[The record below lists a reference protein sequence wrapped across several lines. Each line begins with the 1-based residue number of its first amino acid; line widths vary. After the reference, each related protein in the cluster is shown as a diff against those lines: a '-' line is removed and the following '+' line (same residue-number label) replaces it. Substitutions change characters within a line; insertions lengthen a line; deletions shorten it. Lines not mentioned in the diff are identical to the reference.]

1 MPMRRTAL
9 ALVLYAIAS
18 LAHAGL
24 PATLAGAWYN
34 PAQSGHGIS
43 VEFVGSSRAIVVW
56 HVYDPAGRPL
66 TLYLDGRVNGR
77 SVSGPV
83 YAPEGMRFGSFDS
96 AAVQLP
102 IWGSASV
109 VFSHC
114 DQAELLWQ
122 GNDPAYGTGQ
132 ITLVPQVPK
141 TGECAL
147 PPPNALPSGLISGVT
162 EPLPGQGPATRL
174 HGLVDGEG
182 RLWGIQR
189 EVIGG
194 GQMEIP
200 GPAWLANSWP
210 MVVRAIPYEVA
221 GSSIAVQSSVFGIF
235 AFSNTAARAHYGST
249 GAWGLADGSAQLRL
263 LRAVATPVESQVWTL
278 APPVGVTKVLP
289 LDMATLAGEWTLSLR
304 SQFFTLDYPL
314 LVAAD
319 GSLHMTLA
327 EGELGIAFS
336 GRLELTDGAQ
346 GIIDFE
352 LVDTT
357 RRHVLPYRGRGWLAD
372 TPTGRELVLIGDNG
386 SNGLA
391 VIARP
396 N

>member
-1 MPMRRTAL
+1 MPLRRTAL
-9 ALVLYAIAS
+9 ALVLYATAS

-66 TLYLDGRVNGR
+66 TLYLDGRVSGR

-102 IWGSASV
+102 VWGSASV
-109 VFSHC
+109 VFTNC

-122 GNDPAYGTGQ
+122 GNDPAYGAGQ
-132 ITLVPQVPK
+132 TTLVPQVPK

-147 PPPNALPSGLISGVT
+147 PPPNALPSGLVSGVA
-162 EPLPGQGPATRL
+162 ESIGGGPTTL
-174 HGLVDGEG
+174 WHGLVDGEG
-182 RLWGIQR
+182 RLWGIER
-189 EVIGG
+189 TRSDGG
-194 GQMEIP
+194 RLEIP
-200 GPAWLANSWP
+200 GPAWLSSSWP
-210 MVVRAIPYEVA
+210 SVVRAIPTEVV
-221 GSSIAVQSSVFGIF
+221 GSNIAVHAVITGAF
-235 AFSNTAARAHYGST
+235 AFAAQRTANHDGIA
-249 GAWGLADGSAQLRL
+249 GAWDLTGGTTQLRL
-263 LRAVATPVESQVWTL
+263 PPSSASAARPQTWTL
-278 APPVGVTKVLP
+278 AAPAGVSQVLP
-289 LDMATLAGEWTLSLR
+289 LDMAALAGEWTLNLR

-314 LVAAD
+314 VVAAD
-319 GSLHMTLA
+319 GGLCLA
-327 EGELGIAFS
+327 LLEPGCVFS

-372 TPTGRELVLIGDNG
+372 TPTGRELVLVGDNG

-396 N
+396 Q